1 MSKCLRSLI
10 VGMRHQLEAG
20 ALFTLALMN
29 MGEAA

>member
-1 MSKCLRSLI
+1 MEDREI
-10 VGMRHQLEAG
+10 MRHQLEAG